1 LPDEDTTGTR
11 TAAPDL
17 AVPPMRDPWPC
28 RRARAD
34 LLADHADDLVFLAV
48 FMATTMSEAVHDL
61 YALNPDATP
70 TPAEI
75 WDRFMQWLDGA
86 RRGST

>member
-1 LPDEDTTGTR
+1 MNQLPEH
-11 TAAPDL
+11 
-17 AVPPMRDPWPC
+17 VPLRPTWLCRRCADPWPC

-34 LLADHADDLVFLAV
+34 LLADHGDDLVFLAV
-48 FMATTMSEAVHDL
+48 FMATTMGEAVRDL

-86 RRGST
+86 RRRGT